1 MARKN
6 KVLISG
12 WTAAGKTTH
21 ARLVAA
27 ELGWAYLDMSPVMR
41 ELTAVSG
48 SRDWTPEQDDI
59 RRRNRAIDIEADRR
73 MLEMVSSGSSI
84 VVDAWL
90 QPWLYRSASAVRLW
104 LGSSRAAR
112 TKKCAVSGLRHH
124 EHLSGRQAA
133 KVIHRKDGFA
143 RRQFAR
149 RQFARLYGV
158 RFDYDPTLFD
168 LHIDN
173 SAYIAE
179 TSIAASDAGIRDFQ
193 PVLMRR
199 LEALLETGSRR

>member
-149 RQFARLYGV
+149 LYGV